1 MQILVLANDDDFV
14 ELTSLSNEI
23 IWQRADN
30 LNDFL
35 NNTTAAA
42 FFNLMEDASE
52 ITYLNKTN
60 PIFINSV
67 IDTLTE
73 KKHPANIIRFNGWKG
88 FIDRRSW
95 ELSGQ
100 LNEHHQ
106 TVLNKLKIQPI
117 LVKDEPGFVS
127 ARVIAMIINEGYFAK
142 LEKVSTENEIDI
154 AMKLGTNYPKGPF
167 EWTRQI
173 GLNNIL
179 LLLIKL
185 NKTDTRY
192 SPCPLIELELKKQ

>member
-23 IWQRADN
+23 IWQRAAN
-30 LNDFL
+30 LKEFL
-35 NNTTAAA
+35 NNTTADA
-42 FFNLMEDASE
+42 FFNLMEDASQ

-67 IDTLTE
+67 IDTLIE
-73 KKHPANIIRFNGWKG
+73 KNHPANIIRFNGWKG
-88 FIDRRSW
+88 FIDRRAW

-100 LNEHHQ
+100 LKEQHQ
-106 TVLNKLKIQPI
+106 AVLNKLKIQPI

-173 GLNNIL
+173 GLNNIFL
-179 LLLIKL
+179 LLKKL
-185 NKTDTRY
+185 NNTDSRY
-192 SPCPLIELELKKQ
+192 SPCSLLEIELKQS